1 MAITINRSKVIVVGA
16 GLVGTST
23 AFSLITQSVCDEVM
37 LIDINR
43 AKAHGEVMDLC
54 HSIEYLNRNVL
65 VTEGDY
71 TDCKDADI
79 VVITAGPPPKPGQSR
94 LDTLG
99 LSADIVSTIVEPV
112 MKSGFNGIFLVVTNP
127 VDSIA
132 QYVYQLSGLPK
143 QQVLGTG
150 TAIDSARLKHFIGD
164 ILHVDPRSIQAYTMG
179 EHGDSQMCPWS
190 LVTVGGKNIMDIV
203 RDNKE
208 YSDIDFNEILYKV
221 TRVGFDILSV
231 KGTTCYGIAS
241 AAVGII
247 KAILYDENSILP
259 VSTLLE
265 GEYGEFDV
273 YAGVPCILN
282 RFGVKDVVEVNM
294 TEVELNQFRA
304 SVHVVR
310 EAIENLKDRDKKALF
325 L

>member
-1 MAITINRSKVIVVGA
+1 M
-16 GLVGTST
+16 
-23 AFSLITQSVCDEVM
+23 
-37 LIDINR
+37 
-43 AKAHGEVMDLC
+43 
-54 HSIEYLNRNVL
+54 
-65 VTEGDY
+65 TEGDY

-79 VVITAGPPPKPGQSR
+79 VVITAGPPPKQGQSR

-99 LSADIVSTIVEPV
+99 LSADIISTIVEPV

-127 VDSIA
+127 VDSITH
-132 QYVYQLSGLPK
+132 YVYQLSGLPK

-150 TAIDSARLKHFIGD
+150 TAIDSARLKHYIGD

-190 LVTVGGKNIMDIV
+190 LVTVGGKSIMEII

-208 YSDIDFNEILYKV
+208 FSGIDFNEILYKV
-221 TRVGFDILSV
+221 IRVGFDILSV

-265 GEYGEFDV
+265 GEYGEFHV

-294 TEVELNQFRA
+294 TEAELDRFQA
-304 SVHVVR
+304 SVRVVR
-310 EAIENLKDRDKKALF
+310 GAIENLKDRDKKALS